1 MTGTVGH
8 YEILEKLG
16 EGGMGVVYKA
26 RDTRLGR
33 FVALKFLSANVGPDE
48 TERARFLQEARA
60 ASSLD
65 HPNICTIYDI
75 GKTDDGQTF
84 IVMAYYEGETLR
96 ARMARGPMPAADAV
110 RIGRQVAQGLA
121 RAHERGI
128 VHRDVKPAN
137 IFLTTDG
144 TAKVL
149 DFGVARLLDETHT
162 QMTRAGTTIGTV
174 NYMAPE
180 QARGE
185 EVDRRAD
192 VWALGV
198 ILHEMVTGAHTFDG
212 AHPMVVLNAIQ
223 TQEPARVD
231 GTRSDVP
238 AALADVVQHALK
250 KDRTERFADAGAFDA
265 ALARAD
271 VDRGTSDGSAPGPG
285 GFRPAPAMDRD
296 PARPCVGRASRDER
310 MAPLQ
315 PASLELGAQ
324 SGAAGNR
331 SARRGGQVRRR
342 DDPRGRGRALSAGR
356 SDPREPVGADRRDRH
371 DRVESLR
378 CACRDRLYA
387 DKAGAWQ
394 SLGTTPITGVRLP
407 RGTYRWR
414 FSKAGNETIERAAP
428 AGGGVVRLELPAA
441 GSVPAGFIKIP
452 KGSEVLMLAGF
463 GLPQEMSL
471 DDYFIQRYEVTNR
484 EFKKFVDAGGYRRK
498 EFWTVEFKD
507 KDRTLTW
514 DEAMARFH
522 DKAGQPGPATWEV
535 GAYPAGQDKM
545 PVGGV
550 SWYEAAAYAQ
560 FAGLSLP
567 TIAHWYRA
575 AGVTAGPFLIPLAN
589 FDYHGPRPVGESGA
603 MSPSGAFDM
612 AGNVKEW
619 VWNATTTGDRYTLGG
634 GAGEPSYLFGDLEA
648 RSPFDRGP
656 TNGLRCAKYPGE
668 GRPDVK
674 NAAPFDR
681 LVRDYSREAPVS
693 EATFEQF
700 VRMQR
705 YAAKPLD
712 ARIEKTLDG
721 DPATRVERVSFTAAY
736 AGDRV
741 IAYLWLPKGLNPP
754 YQTLVVFPGSE
765 ALRPAGPEL
774 LEQPDRYDFL
784 VRSGRAVVHP
794 IYQGMYERFT
804 PVSLDP
810 IAMRD
815 RGIQWAQDM
824 RRTLDYLDSRSDI
837 DHAKVG
843 YFGSSLGAGSRQ

>member
-1 MTGTVGH
+1 MSTREHGH
-8 YEILEKLG
+8 
-16 EGGMGVVYKA
+16 
-26 RDTRLGR
+26 
-33 FVALKFLSANVGPDE
+33 
-48 TERARFLQEARA
+48 
-60 ASSLD
+60 
-65 HPNICTIYDI
+65 
-75 GKTDDGQTF
+75 
-84 IVMAYYEGETLR
+84 
-96 ARMARGPMPAADAV
+96 
-110 RIGRQVAQGLA
+110 
-121 RAHERGI
+121 
-128 VHRDVKPAN
+128 
-137 IFLTTDG
+137 
-144 TAKVL
+144 
-149 DFGVARLLDETHT
+149 
-162 QMTRAGTTIGTV
+162 
-174 NYMAPE
+174 
-180 QARGE
+180 
-185 EVDRRAD
+185 
-192 VWALGV
+192 
-198 ILHEMVTGAHTFDG
+198 
-212 AHPMVVLNAIQ
+212 
-223 TQEPARVD
+223 
-231 GTRSDVP
+231 
-238 AALADVVQHALK
+238 
-250 KDRTERFADAGAFDA
+250 
-265 ALARAD
+265 
-271 VDRGTSDGSAPGPG
+271 GSAPGPG
-285 GFRPAPAMDRD
+285 GFRPAPAVDRD
-296 PARPCVGRASRDER
+296 SRSALALVALLATSGWLLFNQHRSSWARNQALPEIARLVEADKFADAMTLATEAER
-310 MAPLQ
+310 YLPGDPILANLWARIAVTVTIESSP
-315 PASLELGAQ
+315 
-324 SGAAGNR
+324 SGA
-331 SARRGGQVRRR
+331 
-342 DDPRGRGRALSAGR
+342 L
-356 SDPREPVGADRRDRH
+356 
-371 DRVESLR
+371 VET
-378 CACRDRLYA
+378 RLYA

-535 GAYPAGQDKM
+535 GAYPAGQDEM

-843 YFGSSLGAGSRQ
+843 YFGSSLGGGFAPVILAAEPRLSLAVLIGAGLQVQKNEPEIEPVNYLPHVKQPVLMVNGKYDYFIPNDPAQITFFKLLGTADKRHIVVEAPHSVPRSEYLPPVLGWLDKYFGPAR